1 MVDYEKNLDNESVL
15 LYNNRNSAVDGGVFM
30 KAVDALTV
38 ALRATNT
45 TQAEAA
51 ARVGWVTQQLSSR
64 ITRNSLK
71 ADEFF
76 EVLEAIGVEVVLVDK
91 STGLAINLTSP
102 KRRVKKMVNRVIYN
116 NVAAT
121 YVADNFYADG
131 ENEYGEDGYAT
142 ELFVDKEGRYFFVDY
157 HKDDPK
163 QDEIRVT
170 SKSAVD
176 DFIEKYGKK
185 NAVPPVDEE

>member
-1 MVDYEKNLDNESVL
+1 MVDYEKNLDNESGL

-51 ARVGWVTQQLSSR
+51 ARVGWVPQQLSSR

>member
-1 MVDYEKNLDNESVL
+1 
-15 LYNNRNSAVDGGVFM
+15 
-30 KAVDALTV
+30 
-38 ALRATNT
+38 
-45 TQAEAA
+45 
-51 ARVGWVTQQLSSR
+51 
-64 ITRNSLK
+64 
-71 ADEFF
+71 
-76 EVLEAIGVEVVLVDK
+76 
-91 STGLAINLTSP
+91 
-102 KRRVKKMVNRVIYN
+102 MVNRVIYN

-185 NAVPPVDEE
+185 NVVPPVDEE

>member
-1 MVDYEKNLDNESVL
+1 
-15 LYNNRNSAVDGGVFM
+15 M
-30 KAVDALTV
+30 KAVDSLAV

-51 ARVGWVTQQLSSR
+51 ARVGWVPQQLSSR

-71 ADEFF
+71 ADEFL
-76 EVLEAIGVEVVLVDK
+76 EILEAIGVEVVFVDK
-91 STGLAINLTSP
+91 STGLAINLASP

-185 NAVPPVDEE
+185 NAVPPVDEK